1 MQQFWWGHQNKSKVH
16 WMSWSQMALA
26 KADGGLAIEI
36 LGASIRPCWQNRV
49 GGFGSNP
56 IVFSQKLCKQSIIGG
71 VNF

>member
-1 MQQFWWGHQNKSKVH
+1 
-16 WMSWSQMALA
+16 MSWSQMALA
-26 KADGGLAIEI
+26 KADGGLAIKI